1 MRKVAESTIRRLS
14 LYLRFLEEFEG
25 QGIGTVSSGALASRG
40 GTTSAQVRK
49 DLSFFGSFGKRGLGY
64 PVPELADRL
73 RQILGLKRRYRVAL
87 IGAGKIGSALVQYR
101 GFKQRGFDIVAIFD
115 SDPGKVGRQWNG
127 LTVLDIESLEQEV
140 SRQPIDMAVLVTPG
154 DAAQAVADRIVALGV
169 KAILNFA
176 PVQLNVPDDVVVKT
190 VNLALDLETL
200 SYALAN
206 RDGERSPQKA

>member
-1 MRKVAESTIRRLS
+1 MRKVAESTVRRLS
-14 LYLRFLEEFEG
+14 LYLRYLEEFETEG
-25 QGIGTVSSGALASRG
+25 QATVSSEALATRG

-64 PVPELADRL
+64 PVPELADRM
-73 RQILGLKRRYRVAL
+73 REILGLKRRYRVGM

-115 SDPGKVGRQWNG
+115 SDAAKIGRQWNG
-127 LTVLDIESLEQEV
+127 LTVQDITTLEKEV
-140 SRQPIDMAVLVTPG
+140 GREPLDMAVLVIPG
-154 DAAQAVADRIVALGV
+154 DVAQAVTDRLLALGV

-176 PVQLNVPDDVVVKT
+176 PVQLAVPDDVVVKT
-190 VNLALDLETL
+190 VNLALELETL

-206 RDGERSPQKA
+206 R

>member
-64 PVPELADRL
+64 PVPELADHL

-115 SDPGKVGRQWNG
+115 SDPAKVGRQWNG
-127 LTVLDIESLEQEV
+127 LTVLDVESLEKEV
-140 SRQPIDMAVLVTPG
+140 SRQAIDMAVLVTPA
-154 DAAQAVADRIVALGV
+154 DAAQAVADRSVALGV
-169 KAILNFA
+169 KAVLNFA

-190 VNLALDLETL
+190 VNLALELETL

-206 RDGERSPQKA
+206 R

>member
-1 MRKVAESTIRRLS
+1 MAAMRKVAESTVRRLS

-25 QGIGTVSSGALASRG
+25 QGIETVSSGALASRG
-40 GTTSAQVRK
+40 STTSAQVRK

-73 RQILGLKRRYRVAL
+73 REILGLKQRYQVGM

-101 GFKQRGFDIVAIFD
+101 GFRQRGFDIVAIFD
-115 SDPGKVGRQWNG
+115 SDPGEDRPAVERAHRP
-127 LTVLDIESLEQEV
+127 DIDALEAEFA
-140 SRQPIDMAVLVTPG
+140 RRPIDMAVLVTPA
-154 DAAQAVADRIVALGV
+154 DAAQPVTDRLVALGV

-176 PVQLNVPDDVVVKT
+176 PVQLVVPDDVVVKT
-190 VNLALDLETL
+190 VNLALELETL

-206 RDGERSPQKA
+206 R

>member
-127 LTVLDIESLEQEV
+127 LTVLDIESLEKEV
-140 SRQPIDMAVLVTPG
+140 SRQAIDMAVLVTPA

-169 KAILNFA
+169 KAVLNFA

-190 VNLALDLETL
+190 VNLALELETL

-206 RDGERSPQKA
+206 R

>member
-25 QGIGTVSSGALASRG
+25 QGMGTVSSGALASRG

-127 LTVLDIESLEQEV
+127 LTVLDIESLEKEV
-140 SRQPIDMAVLVTPG
+140 GRQPIDMAVLVTPA
-154 DAAQAVADRIVALGV
+154 DAAQPVADRIVGLGV

-190 VNLALDLETL
+190 VNLALELETL

-206 RDGERSPQKA
+206 R

>member
-1 MRKVAESTIRRLS
+1 MFHINHAVMRKVAESTVRRLS

-25 QGIGTVSSGALASRG
+25 QGIETVSSGALASRG

-127 LTVLDIESLEQEV
+127 LTVLDVASLEKEV
-140 SRQPIDMAVLVTPG
+140 GRQPIDMAVLVTPA
-154 DAAQAVADRIVALGV
+154 DAAQPVADRIVGLGV

-176 PVQLNVPDDVVVKT
+176 PVQLKVPDDVVVKT
-190 VNLALDLETL
+190 VNLALELETL

-206 RDGERSPQKA
+206 R

>member
-115 SDPGKVGRQWNG
+115 RDPGKVGRQWNG
-127 LTVLDIESLEQEV
+127 LTVLDIDSLEREV
-140 SRQPIDMAVLVTPG
+140 SRQPIDMAVLVTPA
-154 DAAQAVADRIVALGV
+154 DAAQAVSDRIVALGV

-190 VNLALDLETL
+190 VNLALELETL

-206 RDGERSPQKA
+206 REV

>member
-25 QGIGTVSSGALASRG
+25 QGMVTVSSEALAARG

-64 PVPELADRL
+64 SVPELVEQL
-73 RQILGLKRRYRVAL
+73 RGILGLTRRYQVAM

-101 GFKQRGFDIVAIFD
+101 GFRQRGFDIVAIFD
-115 SDPGKVGRQWNG
+115 IDPAKVGRQWNG
-127 LTVLDIESLEQEV
+127 LTILDIATLESHLAGSGV
-140 SRQPIDMAVLVTPG
+140 DMAVLVTPAE
-154 DAAQAVADRIVALGV
+154 AAQPLADRLVRLGV

-176 PVQLNVPDDVVVKT
+176 PVQVAVPEDVVVKT
-190 VNLALDLETL
+190 VNLALELETL
-200 SYALAN
+200 SYALTN
-206 RDGERSPQKA
+206 R

>member
-64 PVPELADRL
+64 PVPELADHL

-115 SDPGKVGRQWNG
+115 SDPAKVGRQWNG
-127 LTVLDIESLEQEV
+127 LTVLDVESLEKEV
-140 SRQPIDMAVLVTPG
+140 SRQAIDMAVLVTPA

-169 KAILNFA
+169 KAVLNFA

-190 VNLALDLETL
+190 VNLALELETL

-206 RDGERSPQKA
+206 R

>member
-1 MRKVAESTIRRLS
+1 MPLMRKVAESTVRRLS

-25 QGIGTVSSGALASRG
+25 QGVATVSSGALASRG

-73 RQILGLKRRYRVAL
+73 RQILGLKRRYQVAL

-101 GFKQRGFDIVAIFD
+101 GFRPRGFDIVAIFD
-115 SDPGKVGRQWNG
+115 SDPTKVGRQWNG
-127 LTVLDIESLEQEV
+127 LTIHDVAELEDEIA
-140 SRQPIDMAVLVTPG
+140 RRPIDMAVLVTPG
-154 DAAQAVADRIVALGV
+154 DAAQAVADRLVGLGV

-176 PVQLNVPDDVVVKT
+176 PVQLAVPDDVVVKT
-190 VNLALDLETL
+190 VNLALELETL

-206 RDGERSPQKA
+206 R

>member
-1 MRKVAESTIRRLS
+1 
-14 LYLRFLEEFEG
+14 
-25 QGIGTVSSGALASRG
+25 
-40 GTTSAQVRK
+40 VRK

-64 PVPELADRL
+64 PVPELADHL

-115 SDPGKVGRQWNG
+115 SDPAKVGRQWNG
-127 LTVLDIESLEQEV
+127 LTVLDVESLEKEV
-140 SRQPIDMAVLVTPG
+140 SRQAIDMAVLVTPA

-169 KAILNFA
+169 KAVLNFA

-190 VNLALDLETL
+190 VNLALELETL

-206 RDGERSPQKA
+206 R